1 MLGLVETIKK
11 VTGGGA
17 DYVIEATGAPPCIKL
32 GWSVGL
38 VSTRTGRKGAELMIT
53 PL

>member
-17 DYVIEATGAPPCIKL
+17 DYVVEATGAPPCIKL

-38 VSTRTGRKGAELMIT
+38 VSTRTGRRGAELMIK